1 VTQYLG
7 LDHVVAVESHLIH
20 GVVDVHPVVLLY
32 VLQQAVQH
40 DEGPRPTNTS
50 TETPRHK
57 TQLRTNTEY
66 NTAWN
71 TGMEHSMFKT
81 DINKSS
87 DTHVEVAQ
95 ENN

>member
-1 VTQYLG
+1 M
-7 LDHVVAVESHLIH
+7 HS
-20 GVVDVHPVVLLY
+20 VVDVHPVMLLD

-50 TETPRHK
+50 TETPRHMIE
-57 TQLRTNTEY
+57 LRTNTEY

-71 TGMEHSMFKT
+71 TAMEHSMFKT